1 MASEGDPTA
10 QYKALALELARKKT
24 EYAMNPD
31 SERDPAIEQELIRLR
46 DDLVALLDDPANL
59 EQVAAGMGRP
69 KDGFEKAR
77 DAIRNK
83 DVREWKQMS

>member
-1 MASEGDPTA
+1 MAPEGDPAA

-31 SERDPAIEQELIRLR
+31 SEKDPAIEGELTRLR
-46 DDLVALLDDPANL
+46 DALVMLLDDPAHL

-69 KDGFEKAR
+69 KEGFAKAR
-77 DAIRNK
+77 DAIRDK
-83 DVREWKQMS
+83 DIRDWKKMS